1 MAAPGQTDAPLTA
14 AQRGKIRRLSQPA
27 ELSPDEEGGEL
38 NIVPFLDIV
47 VNILIFVL
55 ATVAVTFTATIDTA
69 PPASG
74 GTGTRSQVTEK
85 SLNLTV
91 FIVNDGFS
99 IKASG
104 GSVAPGCSGLGS
116 GITIPL
122 RGGRYDYDALTAC
135 AKKLKDSSPDFKEE
149 NNVYL
154 APNPGTDY
162 QTIVSVM
169 DSLRNTAAGD
179 PLFTDVNFKVS
190 K

>member
-1 MAAPGQTDAPLTA
+1 M
-14 AQRGKIRRLSQPA
+14 
-27 ELSPDEEGGEL
+27 
-38 NIVPFLDIV
+38 
-47 VNILIFVL
+47 
-55 ATVAVTFTATIDTA
+55 
-69 PPASG
+69 
-74 GTGTRSQVTEK
+74 TEK

-91 FIVNDGFS
+91 FIVNTMVS
-99 IKASG
+99 ASRRPG
-104 GSVAPGCSGLGS
+104 GSVAPGCGGLGS

-169 DSLRNTAAGD
+169 DSLRNTPAGD